1 LDCAAAKELTE
12 WTRLLA
18 KWAPQLPDDSL
29 QLRGSEL
36 DKLLFTIRQI
46 RHAAVH
52 RLPITARGVGL
63 LVLSAT
69 RLAEALQDPQRTS
82 QLGDLHFDIQNKI
95 QAMELN
101 KIALEDNLAH
111 ELRAIQL
118 QREELDQEEEQL
130 RAKTTKSDKENKALI
145 GLLIKESIGRILND
159 KNKAPDDDD
168 SIGFETADDGAEY
181 E

>member
-1 LDCAAAKELTE
+1 
-12 WTRLLA
+12 
-18 KWAPQLPDDSL
+18 
-29 QLRGSEL
+29 
-36 DKLLFTIRQI
+36 
-46 RHAAVH
+46 
-52 RLPITARGVGL
+52 
-63 LVLSAT
+63 
-69 RLAEALQDPQRTS
+69 
-82 QLGDLHFDIQNKI
+82 
-95 QAMELN
+95 MELN